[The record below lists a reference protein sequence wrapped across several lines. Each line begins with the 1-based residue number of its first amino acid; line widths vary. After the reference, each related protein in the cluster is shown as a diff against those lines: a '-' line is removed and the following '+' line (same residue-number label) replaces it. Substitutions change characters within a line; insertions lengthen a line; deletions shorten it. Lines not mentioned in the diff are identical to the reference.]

1 MATAAADGS
10 TVIAVATAAEATV
23 VAVGTDARS
32 AVVTMSGRT
41 HMLQD
46 QRGVSVVKRFGAWV
60 SGAAALALTTGAL
73 AQTAVPGA
81 KVTAGAPGATAPA
94 GPDPQAGLT
103 GSDIVDAPA
112 PKALP
117 EPAAIDVPWD
127 LEDAKQLLSM
137 VKDAKLEGLD
147 PVDYQHDALIAAIAD
162 GEGAPLN
169 AVANKAALQLARD
182 YAFGRLTGDK
192 AKFQWFIERKAEEAY
207 MLPAGLAE
215 AVNGDTVGAWIGAQR
230 PQNRHYAA
238 MRTALTDATDAKTRN
253 MLRANMERWRWMPRT
268 LGTDYVYVNVPT
280 YQLWV
285 VQSGKIA
292 AIHNVVVGAKS
303 TPTPQLA
310 VPAGAVTANP
320 SWHVPQSII
329 KSSGLRP
336 GVGGYEYKPD
346 GRGGYL
352 VRQLPG
358 PKNALGKMKVE
369 MYNPHAIYLHDTP
382 AKALFAKQ
390 MRAASHGCIR
400 VQYIDQLAA
409 RLAGEELLPAL
420 REAQAQAKTKTLPL
434 KKNWPVWL
442 VYFTAEQDAEGKL
455 VTLSDPYGRDAQV
468 VKALDAV

>member
-1 MATAAADGS
+1 MQRRVGTFLLASTAALAA
-10 TVIAVATAAEATV
+10 TTALAQNAAKPTAAEA
-23 VAVGTDARS
+23 
-32 AVVTMSGRT
+32 
-41 HMLQD
+41 
-46 QRGVSVVKRFGAWV
+46 K
-60 SGAAALALTTGAL
+60 AATTTTADPQGAL
-73 AQTAVPGA
+73 
-81 KVTAGAPGATAPA
+81 K
-94 GPDPQAGLT
+94 
-103 GSDIVDAPA
+103 GSDMADAPP

-117 EPAAIDVPWD
+117 APPPIAVAWD
-127 LEDAKQLLSM
+127 IEDAKQLLSM
-137 VKDAKLEGLD
+137 IKDAPGEGLD
-147 PVDYQHDALIAAIAD
+147 TKDYEHDALIAAIAG
-162 GEGAPLN
+162 GEGEPLN
-169 AVANKAALQLARD
+169 AVANKAALRLARD
-182 YAFGRLTGDK
+182 FAFGRLTGDK
-192 AKFQWFIERKAEEAY
+192 AKFQWFIERSANEAY

-215 AVNGDTVGAWIGAQR
+215 AVKSDTVAEWIGAQR

-238 MRTALTDATDAKTRN
+238 MRTALAETTDKATRD

-285 VQSGKIA
+285 VQSGKIS
-292 AIHNVVVGAKS
+292 AIHNVVVGAKA

-346 GRGGYL
+346 GRGGFL

-358 PKNALGKMKVE
+358 PRNALGKMKVE

-420 REAQAQAKTKTLPL
+420 QKAQAQPKTVTLPL

-442 VYFTAEQDAEGKL
+442 VYFTAEQDADGKL
-455 VTLSDPYGRDAQV
+455 VKLSDPYGRDAQV
-468 VKALDAV
+468 VKALDAA

>member
-1 MATAAADGS
+1 MQRR
-10 TVIAVATAAEATV
+10 
-23 VAVGTDARS
+23 VGTFLLAS
-32 AVVTMSGRT
+32 T
-41 HMLQD
+41 
-46 QRGVSVVKRFGAWV
+46 
-60 SGAAALALTTGAL
+60 AALAATTAL
-73 AQTAVPGA
+73 AQTAVKPTAAEA
-81 KVTAGAPGATAPA
+81 KAATTTTA
-94 GPDPQAGLT
+94 DPQGVLK
-103 GSDIVDAPA
+103 GSDMADAPP

-117 EPAAIDVPWD
+117 APPPIAVAWD
-127 LEDAKQLLSM
+127 IEDAKQLLSM
-137 VKDAKLEGLD
+137 IKDAPGEGLD
-147 PVDYQHDALIAAIAD
+147 TKDYQHDALVAAIAG
-162 GEGAPLN
+162 GEGEPLN
-169 AVANKAALQLARD
+169 TVANKAALQLARD
-182 YAFGRLTGDK
+182 FAFGRLTGDK
-192 AKFQWFIERKAEEAY
+192 AKFQWFIERSANEAY

-215 AVNGDTVGAWIGAQR
+215 AVKTDTVAEWIGAQR

-238 MRTALTDATDAKTRN
+238 MRTALAETTDKATRD

-285 VQSGKIA
+285 VQSGKIS
-292 AIHNVVVGAKS
+292 AIHNVVVGAKA

-382 AKALFAKQ
+382 AKALFAKP

-420 REAQAQAKTKTLPL
+420 QKAQAQPKTVTLPL

-442 VYFTAEQDAEGKL
+442 VYFTAEQDADGKL
-455 VTLSDPYGRDAQV
+455 VKLSDPYGRDAQV
-468 VKALDAV
+468 VKALDAA

>member
-1 MATAAADGS
+1 M
-10 TVIAVATAAEATV
+10 
-23 VAVGTDARS
+23 R
-32 AVVTMSGRT
+32 
-41 HMLQD
+41 H
-46 QRGVSVVKRFGAWV
+46 FGAWV
-60 SGAAALALTTGAL
+60 SGAAAAALATGAI
-73 AQTAVPGA
+73 AQTASPSA
-81 KVTAGAPGATAPA
+81 TVTAGAPGATAPA
-94 GPDPQAGLT
+94 GPDPQAGLK
-103 GSDIVDAPA
+103 GSDIVAAPP

-117 EPAAIDVPWD
+117 EPAALDVAWD
-127 LEDAKQLLSM
+127 LEDAKQLLGM

-147 PVDYQHDALIAAIAD
+147 PADYDHDALVAAIGE

-192 AKFQWFIERKAEEAY
+192 AQFQWFIERKAEEAY
-207 MLPAGLAE
+207 RLPGELAA
-215 AVNGDTVGAWIGAQR
+215 AVGSDTVGEWIGAQR

-238 MRTALTDATDAKTRN
+238 MRAELATAKDAKARD

-285 VQSGKIA
+285 VQSGKIS

-336 GVGGYEYKPD
+336 GVRGYEYKPD

-382 AKALFAKQ
+382 AKSFFS
-390 MRAASHGCIR
+390 RAVRTLSHGCIR
-400 VQYIDQLAA
+400 VQHIDQLAA
-409 RLAGEELLPAL
+409 RLAGEEGLPAL
-420 REAQAQAKTKTLPL
+420 QKAQAQSKTVTLPL
-434 KKNWPVWL
+434 QKNWPVWL
-442 VYFTAEQDAEGKL
+442 VYFTAEQNAEGKL

-468 VKALDAV
+468 VKALDAA

>member
-1 MATAAADGS
+1 
-10 TVIAVATAAEATV
+10 VQRR
-23 VAVGTDARS
+23 VGTFLLAS
-32 AVVTMSGRT
+32 T
-41 HMLQD
+41 
-46 QRGVSVVKRFGAWV
+46 
-60 SGAAALALTTGAL
+60 AALAATTAL
-73 AQTAVPGA
+73 AQTAVKPTAAEA
-81 KVTAGAPGATAPA
+81 KAATTTTA
-94 GPDPQAGLT
+94 DPQGVLK
-103 GSDIVDAPA
+103 GSDMADAPP

-117 EPAAIDVPWD
+117 APPPIAVAWD
-127 LEDAKQLLSM
+127 IEDAKQLLSM
-137 VKDAKLEGLD
+137 IKDAPGEGLD
-147 PVDYQHDALIAAIAD
+147 TKDYQHDALVAAIAG
-162 GEGAPLN
+162 GEGEPLN
-169 AVANKAALQLARD
+169 TVANKAALQLARD
-182 YAFGRLTGDK
+182 FAFGRLTGDK
-192 AKFQWFIERKAEEAY
+192 AKFQWFIERSANEAY

-215 AVNGDTVGAWIGAQR
+215 AVKTDTVAEWIGAQR

-238 MRTALTDATDAKTRN
+238 MRTALAETTDKATRD

-285 VQSGKIA
+285 VQSGKIS
-292 AIHNVVVGAKS
+292 AIHNVVVGAKA

-382 AKALFAKQ
+382 AKALFAKP

-420 REAQAQAKTKTLPL
+420 QKAQAQPKTVTLPL

-442 VYFTAEQDAEGKL
+442 VYFTAEQDADGKL
-455 VTLSDPYGRDAQV
+455 VKLSDPYGRDAQV
-468 VKALDAV
+468 VKALDAA

>member
-1 MATAAADGS
+1 MGTFLLAS
-10 TVIAVATAAEATV
+10 T
-23 VAVGTDARS
+23 
-32 AVVTMSGRT
+32 
-41 HMLQD
+41 
-46 QRGVSVVKRFGAWV
+46 
-60 SGAAALALTTGAL
+60 AALAATTAL
-73 AQTAVPGA
+73 AQTAVKPTAAEA
-81 KVTAGAPGATAPA
+81 KAATTTTA
-94 GPDPQAGLT
+94 DPQGVLK
-103 GSDIVDAPA
+103 GSDMADAPP

-117 EPAAIDVPWD
+117 APPPIAVAWD
-127 LEDAKQLLSM
+127 IEDAKQLLSM
-137 VKDAKLEGLD
+137 IKDAPGEGLD
-147 PVDYQHDALIAAIAD
+147 TKDYQHDALVAAIAG
-162 GEGAPLN
+162 GEGEPLN
-169 AVANKAALQLARD
+169 TVANKAALQLARD
-182 YAFGRLTGDK
+182 FAFGRLTGDK
-192 AKFQWFIERKAEEAY
+192 AKFQWFIERSANEAY

-215 AVNGDTVGAWIGAQR
+215 AVKTDTVAEWIGAQR

-238 MRTALTDATDAKTRN
+238 MRTALAETTDKATRD

-285 VQSGKIA
+285 VQSGKIS
-292 AIHNVVVGAKS
+292 AIHNVVVGAKA

-382 AKALFAKQ
+382 AKALFAKP

-420 REAQAQAKTKTLPL
+420 QKAQAQPKTVTLPL

-442 VYFTAEQDAEGKL
+442 VYFTAEQDADGKL
-455 VTLSDPYGRDAQV
+455 VKLSDPYGRDAQV
-468 VKALDAV
+468 VKALDAA

>member
-1 MATAAADGS
+1 MSHFRRAVSLFAASTILAAT
-10 TVIAVATAAEATV
+10 T
-23 VAVGTDARS
+23 
-32 AVVTMSGRT
+32 
-41 HMLQD
+41 
-46 QRGVSVVKRFGAWV
+46 
-60 SGAAALALTTGAL
+60 AALAQDAVKPTAAQAKAATTTTADPQGAL
-73 AQTAVPGA
+73 Q
-81 KVTAGAPGATAPA
+81 
-94 GPDPQAGLT
+94 
-103 GSDIVDAPA
+103 GSDMAEAPP

-117 EPAAIDVPWD
+117 APPPLAVAWD
-127 LEDAKQLLSM
+127 LEDAKQLLTM
-137 VKDAKLEGLD
+137 IKDAPAEGLD
-147 PVDYQHDALIAAIAD
+147 PKDYQHDALVAAIAG
-162 GEGAPLN
+162 GEGEPLN

-182 YAFGRLTGDK
+182 FAFGRLTGDK
-192 AKFQWFIERKAEEAY
+192 AKFQWFIERSANEAY

-215 AVNGDTVGAWIGAQR
+215 SVKSDTVAEWIGAQR

-238 MRTALTDATDAKTRN
+238 MRTALAETTDKATRD

-292 AIHNVVVGAKS
+292 AIHNVVVGAKA

-382 AKALFAKQ
+382 AKALFAKK

-409 RLAGEELLPAL
+409 RLAGEEMLPAL
-420 REAQAQAKTKTLPL
+420 QKAQAQPKTVTLPL

-442 VYFTAEQDAEGKL
+442 VYFTAEQDADGKL

-468 VKALDAV
+468 VKALDAA